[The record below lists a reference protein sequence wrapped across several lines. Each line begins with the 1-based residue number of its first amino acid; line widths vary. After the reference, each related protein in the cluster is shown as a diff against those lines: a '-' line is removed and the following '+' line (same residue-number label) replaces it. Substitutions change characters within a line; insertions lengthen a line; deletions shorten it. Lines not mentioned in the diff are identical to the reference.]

1 MAVVHM
7 KRDPARGNEFPTEC
21 GAVGDKLFIATT
33 WDEVTCN
40 NCIRKFGPK
49 DMKDTYKAVAKDKG
63 VKVQVSYTPEEKNED
78 KSRMDLEGLLNGIR
92 SQQLRLEGTKISV
105 QAMLTAL
112 NDVNGEALGE
122 VVACVEWIEAALHN
136 LSMIKGMVFTAL
148 HGYDPREVADDEG
161 N

>member
-7 KRDPARGNEFPTEC
+7 KRSPDRGNEFPTEC
-21 GAVGDKLFIATT
+21 GAVCKSDFIAST
-33 WDEVTCN
+33 WEEVTCN

-78 KSRMDLEGLLNGIR
+78 KSRMDLEGLLDGIR

-105 QAMLTAL
+105 MAMLDAVSL
-112 NDVNGEALGE
+112 VDEEAIAE
-122 VVACVEWIEAALHN
+122 MVACSEYLDAALSN
-136 LSMIKGMVFTAL
+136 LRIVKGMVFTAL
-148 HGYDPREVADDEG
+148 HGSKEE
-161 N
+161 

>member
-105 QAMLTAL
+105 MAMLDAVSL
-112 NDVNGEALGE
+112 VDEEAIAE
-122 VVACVEWIEAALHN
+122 MVACSEYLDAALSN
-136 LSMIKGMVFTAL
+136 LRIVKGMVFTAL
-148 HGYDPREVADDEG
+148 HGSKEE
-161 N
+161 

>member
-63 VKVQVSYTPEEKNED
+63 VKVQVSYTQEEKKED
-78 KSRMDLEGLLNGIR
+78 SERMSLEGLLNGVR

-105 QAMLTAL
+105 MAMLDAVSL
-112 NDVNGEALGE
+112 VDEEAIAE
-122 VVACVEWIEAALHN
+122 MIACSEYLDAALSN
-136 LSMIKGMVFTAL
+136 LRIVKGMVSTAL
-148 HGYDPREVADDEG
+148 HGSKEE
-161 N
+161 

>member
-1 MAVVHM
+1 M
-7 KRDPARGNEFPTEC
+7 KRSPDRGQEFPTEC

-105 QAMLTAL
+105 MAMLDAVSL
-112 NDVNGEALGE
+112 VDEEAIAE
-122 VVACVEWIEAALHN
+122 MVACSEYLDAALSN
-136 LSMIKGMVFTAL
+136 LRIVKGMVSTAL
-148 HGYDPREVADDEG
+148 HGSKEE
-161 N
+161 

>member
-105 QAMLTAL
+105 MAMLDAVSL
-112 NDVNGEALGE
+112 VDEEAIAE
-122 VVACVEWIEAALHN
+122 MVACSEYLDAALSN
-136 LSMIKGMVFTAL
+136 LRIVKGMVCTAL
-148 HGYDPREVADDEG
+148 HGSKEE
-161 N
+161 

>member
-105 QAMLTAL
+105 MAMLDAVSL
-112 NDVNGEALGE
+112 VDEEAIAE
-122 VVACVEWIEAALHN
+122 MVACSEYLDAALSN
-136 LSMIKGMVFTAL
+136 LRIVKGMVSTAL
-148 HGYDPREVADDEG
+148 HGSKEE
-161 N
+161 

>member
-7 KRDPARGNEFPTEC
+7 KRSPDRGQEFPTEC
-21 GAVGDKLFIATT
+21 GAVCKPDFIAST
-33 WDEVTCN
+33 WEEVTCN

-92 SQQLRLEGTKISV
+92 SQQLRLEGAKISV
-105 QAMLTAL
+105 MAMLDAVSL
-112 NDVNGEALGE
+112 VDEEAIAE
-122 VVACVEWIEAALHN
+122 MVACSEYLDAALSN
-136 LSMIKGMVFTAL
+136 LRIVKGMVFTAL
-148 HGYDPREVADDEG
+148 HGSKEE
-161 N
+161 

>member
-33 WDEVTCN
+33 WEEVTCN

-105 QAMLTAL
+105 MAMLDAVSL
-112 NDVNGEALGE
+112 VDEEAIAE
-122 VVACVEWIEAALHN
+122 MIACSEYLDAALSN
-136 LSMIKGMVFTAL
+136 LRIVKGMVFTAL
-148 HGYDPREVADDEG
+148 HGSKEE
-161 N
+161 

>member
-7 KRDPARGNEFPTEC
+7 KRSPDRGQEFPTEC

-105 QAMLTAL
+105 MAMLDAVSL
-112 NDVNGEALGE
+112 VDEEAIAE
-122 VVACVEWIEAALHN
+122 MVACSEYLDAALSN
-136 LSMIKGMVFTAL
+136 LRIVKGMVFTAL
-148 HGYDPREVADDEG
+148 HGSKEE
-161 N
+161 